1 MTRATILH
9 LIGIVIVLF
18 GLMGIILAMLA
29 VAGTHP
35 ELVVVLAIVGMVLLG
50 YAGGGLK

>member
-1 MTRATILH
+1 MTRATFLH

-18 GLMGIILAMLA
+18 ALMCIILAMLA

-35 ELVVVLAIVGMVLLG
+35 EVVVVLAIVGMVLLG
-50 YAGGGLK
+50 YAGGGMK

>member
-1 MTRATILH
+1 MTRTTFLH
-9 LIGIVIVLF
+9 LLSVVVILF
-18 GLMGIILAMLA
+18 ALTGIILAMLA

>member
-1 MTRATILH
+1 MTRATFLH
-9 LIGIVIVLF
+9 LIGIAAVMF
-18 GLMGIILAMLA
+18 ALMGIILAMLA

>member
-1 MTRATILH
+1 MTRATLLH
-9 LIGIVIVLF
+9 LLSAVIILFVLTV
-18 GLMGIILAMLA
+18 IILAMLA

-50 YAGGGLK
+50 YAGGGMK

>member
-1 MTRATILH
+1 MTRATFLH

-18 GLMGIILAMLA
+18 ALMGIILAMLA

-35 ELVVVLAIVGMVLLG
+35 EVVVVLAIVGMVLLG

>member
-1 MTRATILH
+1 MTRATFLH
-9 LIGIVIVLF
+9 LIGIALVMF
-18 GLMGIILAMLA
+18 ALMGIILAMLA

>member
-1 MTRATILH
+1 MTRATLLH
-9 LIGIVIVLF
+9 LLSAIVVLF
-18 GLMGIILAMLA
+18 ALMGIILAMLA

-35 ELVVVLAIVGMVLLG
+35 ALVVVLAIVGMVLLG

>member
-1 MTRATILH
+1 MTH
-9 LIGIVIVLF
+9 VLGKLLGVALVMVCLLAIF
-18 GLMGIILAMLA
+18 VLMFT
-29 VAGTHP
+29 VAADHP

>member
-1 MTRATILH
+1 MTRATFLH

-18 GLMGIILAMLA
+18 ALMGIILAMLA

-35 ELVVVLAIVGMVLLG
+35 ELVVVLAIVGMVLFG

>member
-1 MTRATILH
+1 MTRATFLH
-9 LIGIVIVLF
+9 LLGAVVVMIA
-18 GLMGIILAMLA
+18 LMGIILAMLA

-35 ELVVVLAIVGMVLLG
+35 ELVVVLAIVGMVLFG

>member
-1 MTRATILH
+1 MTRTTFLH
-9 LIGIVIVLF
+9 LLGAIVVLF
-18 GLMGIILAMLA
+18 ALMGIILAMLA

-35 ELVVVLAIVGMVLLG
+35 ELVVVLAIVGMILLG

>member
-1 MTRATILH
+1 MTRTTFLH
-9 LIGIVIVLF
+9 LLGAVVVMF
-18 GLMGIILAMLA
+18 ALMGIILAMLA

-35 ELVVVLAIVGMVLLG
+35 ELVVVLAIVGMILLG

>member
-1 MTRATILH
+1 MTRATLLH
-9 LIGIVIVLF
+9 LIGVVIVMF
-18 GLMGIILAMLA
+18 ALMGVILAMLA
-29 VAGTHP
+29 VADTHP

>member
-1 MTRATILH
+1 MTRATLLH

-18 GLMGIILAMLA
+18 ALMGIILAMLA

-35 ELVVVLAIVGMVLLG
+35 ELVVVLAIVGMILLG

>member
-1 MTRATILH
+1 MTRTTILH
-9 LIGIVIVLF
+9 LLGVVVVMIA
-18 GLMGIILAMLA
+18 LMGIILAMLA
-29 VAGTHP
+29 IAGTHP

>member
-1 MTRATILH
+1 MTRATFLH

-18 GLMGIILAMLA
+18 ALMGIILAMLA

>member
-1 MTRATILH
+1 MTRTTILH
-9 LIGIVIVLF
+9 LLGAVIVLF
-18 GLMGIILAMLA
+18 ALMGIILAMLA

-35 ELVVVLAIVGMVLLG
+35 ELVVVLAIVGLILLG

>member
-1 MTRATILH
+1 MTRTTFLH
-9 LIGIVIVLF
+9 LLGVVVVMIA
-18 GLMGIILAMLA
+18 LMGIILAMLA

>member
-1 MTRATILH
+1 MTRATALH
-9 LIGIVIVLF
+9 LLGAVVVLF
-18 GLMGIILAMLA
+18 ALMGIILAMLA